1 MLYKTITKECSMDIS
16 LSNNIENI
24 LKSKVAEG
32 IFKTIDEAVNYA
44 IQFAFVDNNISLEK
58 IESLNAEIE
67 KGWQDMEA
75 GRLRDGNQVMKE
87 FLEKYAS

>member
-1 MLYKTITKECSMDIS
+1 MDIS

-24 LKSKVAEG
+24 LRAKVAEG
-32 IFKTIDEAVNYA
+32 VFNTMDEAVTFA
-44 IQFAFVDNNISLEK
+44 IKFAFVDNNISIEK

-75 GRLRDGNQVMKE
+75 GRFRDGHEVMKD
-87 FLEKYAS
+87 FMEKYA

>member
-1 MLYKTITKECSMDIS
+1 MDIS

-24 LKSKVAEG
+24 LRAKVAEG
-32 IFKTIDEAVNYA
+32 IFNTMDEAVNFA
-44 IQFAFVDNNISLEK
+44 IRFAFIDNNISLEK

-75 GRLRDGNQVMKE
+75 GRGRNSKEVFQDLRKR
-87 FLEKYAS
+87 YA